1 MIRLKARLRLA
12 ARKLEIAFFVS
23 LIAYILAALS
33 LFIIPEDVLSAHV
46 DFRDFTAFMADFYPA
61 INVAQTKTTFGDV
74 AAFHLSYLCFFM
86 LFCLLFAGLYGVAKG
101 ATSRLEENKNNAQAL
116 SQGII
121 LFALIVCFLIFGGL
135 DDFFSGY
142 SIWHTYRLTR
152 EFEFIMQT
160 RLGLFLRYEIIGFG
174 IASFCVMASA
184 YLIMQ
189 ICRQL
194 LAFILLRARQ
204 MTAFFGRIFRQR

>member
-23 LIAYILAALS
+23 LIAYILVALS
-33 LFIIPEDVLSAHV
+33 LFIVPEDILSAHTV
-46 DFRDFTAFMADFYPA
+46 FRDFTTFMADFYPA
-61 INVAQTKTTFGDV
+61 INAAQTKTAFGDV

-86 LFCLLFAGLYGVAKG
+86 PACLLFAGLYGLAKG
-101 ATSRLEENKNNAQAL
+101 ATGRLEENKNNSQAL

-121 LFALIVCFLIFGGL
+121 LFALIVCFLVFGGPL

-142 SIWHTYRLTR
+142 SIWHTYRPTR
-152 EFEFIMQT
+152 EFTMQI
-160 RLGLFLRYEIIGFG
+160 RFELFFYYEMIGFG
-174 IASFCVMASA
+174 IASFCMMASA

-194 LAFILLRARQ
+194 LAFVLLRARQ
-204 MTAFFGRIFRQR
+204 TTAFFGRIFGRR

>member
-23 LIAYILAALS
+23 LIAYALAALS
-33 LFIIPEDVLSAHV
+33 LFIVPEDILSAHAV
-46 DFRDFTAFMADFYPA
+46 FRDFTAFMAGFYPA
-61 INVAQTKTTFGDV
+61 IDVAQTKTTFGDV

-86 LFCLLFAGLYGVAKG
+86 LFCLLFAGLYGLAIG
-101 ATSRLEENKNNAQAL
+101 ATGRLKGNKSNAQAL
-116 SQGII
+116 LQDII
-121 LFALIVCFLIFGGL
+121 LFALMVCFLVFGGPL
-135 DDFFSGY
+135 DDLFSGY
-142 SIWHTYRLTR
+142 RIWHTYRLTR
-152 EFEFIMQT
+152 EFTMQI
-160 RLGLFLRYEIIGFG
+160 RFELFFYYEMIGFG
-174 IASFCVMASA
+174 IANFCVMASA

-204 MTAFFGRIFRQR
+204 TATLFGRR

>member
-1 MIRLKARLRLA
+1 MA

-23 LIAYILAALS
+23 LIAYILVALS
-33 LFIIPEDVLSAHV
+33 LFIVPEDILSAHTV
-46 DFRDFTAFMADFYPA
+46 FRDFTTFMADFYPA
-61 INVAQTKTTFGDV
+61 INAAQTKTAFGDV

-86 LFCLLFAGLYGVAKG
+86 PACLLFAGLYGLAKG
-101 ATSRLEENKNNAQAL
+101 ATGRLEENKNNSQAL

-121 LFALIVCFLIFGGL
+121 LFALIVCFLVFGGPL

-142 SIWHTYRLTR
+142 SIWHTYRPTR
-152 EFEFIMQT
+152 EFTMQI
-160 RLGLFLRYEIIGFG
+160 RFELFFYYEMIGFG
-174 IASFCVMASA
+174 IASFCMMASA

-194 LAFILLRARQ
+194 LAFVLLRARQ
-204 MTAFFGRIFRQR
+204 TTAFFGRIFGRR

>member
-12 ARKLEIAFFVS
+12 ARKLEIAFFIS
-23 LIAYILAALS
+23 LIAYVLAALS
-33 LFIIPEDVLSAHV
+33 LFAVPEDILSAHAV
-46 DFRDFTAFMADFYPA
+46 FRDFTAFMAGFYPA
-61 INVAQTKTTFGDV
+61 IDVARTKTTFGDV

-86 LFCLLFAGLYGVAKG
+86 PVCLLFAGLYGVAKG

-121 LFALIVCFLIFGGL
+121 LLALIVCFLVFGGL

-142 SIWHTYRLTR
+142 SIWHSYRPTR
-152 EFEFIMQT
+152 EFIAQV
-160 RLGLFLRYEIIGFG
+160 RLELFLYYEMIGFG
-174 IASFCVMASA
+174 IANFCVIMSA

-194 LAFILLRARQ
+194 WAFVLLRARQ
-204 MTAFFGRIFRQR
+204 TTAFFGRIFRQR